1 MSVVNASAVDVRVSW
16 LICGQPKITS
26 LSYRKSQQK
35 QKKSDIKP
43 KPQALTRTRTHTHAG
58 QTHGARTHA
67 HSSPNSSCVS
77 LLHRLFTGAHL
88 TDELRRQQCNYSILL
103 IVIPRQ

>member
-43 KPQALTRTRTHTHAG
+43 KPQALTRHAHTHMQAK
-58 QTHGARTHA
+58 HMAHA
-67 HSSPNSSCVS
+67 HTRIAHPIAHVFRCCIDC
-77 LLHRLFTGAHL
+77 LLAH
-88 TDELRRQQCNYSILL
+88 I
-103 IVIPRQ
+103 

>member
-58 QTHGARTHA
+58 QTHGAHTRIA
-67 HSSPNSSCVS
+67 HPIAHVFRCCIDC
-77 LLHRLFTGAHL
+77 LLAH
-88 TDELRRQQCNYSILL
+88 I
-103 IVIPRQ
+103 